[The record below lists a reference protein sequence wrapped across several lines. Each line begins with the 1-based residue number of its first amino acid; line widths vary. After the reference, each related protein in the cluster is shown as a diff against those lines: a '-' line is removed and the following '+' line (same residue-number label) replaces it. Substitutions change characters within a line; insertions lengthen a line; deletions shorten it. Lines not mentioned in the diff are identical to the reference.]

1 MIKKDIEE
9 DEIEVDKIDEN
20 KEKED
25 DNEDK
30 IDMDEDID
38 EDNLETDE
46 KNIDNEKEDEENGD
60 DNKID
65 KDGFRIPKPKRKSK
79 KNDKEYGVS
88 RGVDFRNVSNVI
100 NFDFPYTTK
109 NYVHRVGRTARA
121 GNVGTA
127 ISLIIDSDK
136 ELLEKVIVVMENKK
150 KKIQP
155 YKFKLTVI
163 EGFRYRVEDVLRSVT
178 RIAVKNAKLQE
189 LKTEILNSKK
199 LKMHFEENP
208 HDFNFIKHDN
218 HLQSNKIQTHLR
230 YIPHYLLPSK
240 SDIDNNLTK
249 PKSFDEDIDSKIR
262 LVYDIK
268 QLRKKNK
275 KKRSPQ
281 KLSTSKQKE
290 KI

>member
-1 MIKKDIEE
+1 
-9 DEIEVDKIDEN
+9 
-20 KEKED
+20 
-25 DNEDK
+25 
-30 IDMDEDID
+30 
-38 EDNLETDE
+38 
-46 KNIDNEKEDEENGD
+46 
-60 DNKID
+60 
-65 KDGFRIPKPKRKSK
+65 
-79 KNDKEYGVS
+79 
-88 RGVDFRNVSNVI
+88 
-100 NFDFPYTTK
+100 
-109 NYVHRVGRTARA
+109 
-121 GNVGTA
+121 
-127 ISLIIDSDK
+127 
-136 ELLEKVIVVMENKK
+136 
-150 KKIQP
+150 
-155 YKFKLTVI
+155 
-163 EGFRYRVEDVLRSVT
+163 
-178 RIAVKNAKLQE
+178 
-189 LKTEILNSKK
+189 
-199 LKMHFEENP
+199 MHFEENP